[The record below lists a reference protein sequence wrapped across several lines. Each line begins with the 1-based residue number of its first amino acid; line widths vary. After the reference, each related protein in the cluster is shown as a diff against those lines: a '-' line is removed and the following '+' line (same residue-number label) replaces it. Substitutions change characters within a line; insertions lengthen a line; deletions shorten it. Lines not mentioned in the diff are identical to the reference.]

1 MNLNDIL
8 EPIVALFDW
17 TFGLLEAVGDGFN
30 WLIIGVISILAI
42 VWIKKMADFNRE
54 AEENGTLK

>member
-1 MNLNDIL
+1 MNTAFVEAIGDLFTQSFAIL
-8 EPIVALFDW
+8 RFL
-17 TFGLLEAVGDGFN
+17 GDGFN
-30 WLIIGVISILAI
+30 WFIIVIMAILGV